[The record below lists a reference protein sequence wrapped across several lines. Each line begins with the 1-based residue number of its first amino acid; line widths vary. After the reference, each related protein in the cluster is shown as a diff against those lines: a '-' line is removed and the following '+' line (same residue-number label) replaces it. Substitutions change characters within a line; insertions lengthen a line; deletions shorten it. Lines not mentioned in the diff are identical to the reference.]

1 MHWLDSAVQIGRK
14 TDRIHGISLRS
25 LRRNPM
31 TIQSPSP
38 SPGLDSSSDQGKLSH
53 GDHSGSHSKPVLHHT
68 QLKNRY
74 SLSRIEELKVTPLY
88 NTGLAKG
95 STVKVCVKLTDSIHL
110 KCFVL
115 YSCTSYK

>member
-14 TDRIHGISLRS
+14 TDHIHGISLRS
-25 LRRNPM
+25 LRKNPM

-38 SPGLDSSSDQGKLSH
+38 SPNLDSSSDQGKLSH
-53 GDHSGSHSKPVLHHT
+53 RDHAASHSKPLLHT

-74 SLSRIEELKVTPLY
+74 SSSRIEELKVTPLY

-95 STVKVCVKLTDSIHL
+95 STVKVCV
-110 KCFVL
+110 
-115 YSCTSYK
+115 